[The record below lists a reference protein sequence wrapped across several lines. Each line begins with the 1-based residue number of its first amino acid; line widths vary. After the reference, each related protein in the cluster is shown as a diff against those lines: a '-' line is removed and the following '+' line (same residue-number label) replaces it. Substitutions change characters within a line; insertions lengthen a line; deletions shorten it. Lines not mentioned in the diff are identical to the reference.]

1 MLEKVYHIYAKDK
14 CLYHSLKE
22 EEFYKT
28 WNTLLTMVDLTSTEY
43 QREDLDHEELIVN
56 KKVISESSHW
66 EGGFTNTK

>member
-1 MLEKVYHIYAKDK
+1 MLEKVYHIYAKEK

-43 QREDLDHEELIVN
+43 RKEDLDYEELIVN
-56 KKVISESSHW
+56 KKVISESSH
-66 EGGFTNTK
+66 

>member
-43 QREDLDHEELIVN
+43 RREDLDYEELIVN
-56 KKVISESSHW
+56 KKVISESSH
-66 EGGFTNTK
+66 

>member
-1 MLEKVYHIYAKDK
+1 MLEKVYHIYAKEK

-43 QREDLDHEELIVN
+43 RREDLDYEELIVN
-56 KKVISESSHW
+56 KKVISESSH
-66 EGGFTNTK
+66 

>member
-28 WNTLLTMVDLTSTEY
+28 WNTLLTFVDLTSSEY
-43 QREDLDHEELIVN
+43 QREDLNYEELIVN
-56 KKVISESSHW
+56 KKTVSESS
-66 EGGFTNTK
+66 F

>member
-28 WNTLLTMVDLTSTEY
+28 WNTLLTLVDLTSTEY
-43 QREDLDHEELIVN
+43 QRDDLNYEELIVN
-56 KKVISESSHW
+56 KKTVSESS
-66 EGGFTNTK
+66 F